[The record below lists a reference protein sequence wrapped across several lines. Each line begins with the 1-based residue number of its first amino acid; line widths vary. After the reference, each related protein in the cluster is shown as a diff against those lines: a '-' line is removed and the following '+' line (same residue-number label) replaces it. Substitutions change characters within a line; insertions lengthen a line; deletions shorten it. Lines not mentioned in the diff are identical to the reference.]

1 MHAPAE
7 TLSRLLATLGSSGDF
22 ATRFT
27 VEADPQLHV
36 EGVGEVALP
45 VTIQGAHRLCAI
57 ARPAHHGYKDETR
70 LDPRVRDTWEIPAS
84 AVRFDSPQWS
94 PVFERALKRIARE
107 LGLPADV
114 RLEAELHNLLVYAPG
129 QFFAVHQDSEK
140 VDGMLGT
147 LVVTLPSRFSGGDFV
162 VSHQGRE
169 LRARGSADRLG
180 VVAFY
185 ADCHHEVRPV
195 KQGYRVVLTW
205 NLIVRDGAKPAEVPE
220 QALAALAEAL
230 NVFWQTPQLRW
241 SWDKQMELPDR
252 LVYLLDHEY
261 TQSGLSWSRLKGAD
275 AVRAAALRTVAQRLD
290 AEIFLALADVH
301 ETWSA
306 EDGPAGHDR
315 WEYADDE
322 EEMDEG
328 DVAAE
333 PVPGELIESGI
344 ELRHW
349 LDADNRDV
357 AAEAGGV
364 ADHELCFTRAS
375 SECTPFESE
384 YQGYMG
390 NYGNTLDR
398 WYHRAAVVMWPRERA
413 FVIRARQSPSWAIEQ
428 ITERLEAGEGAQ
440 ALALAQRL
448 QPFWKGSVGRGA
460 ETGALFDTVLP
471 VASLIG
477 DADTA
482 EMLLAP
488 FALQDLSRS
497 MAPCLLWLMK
507 RHGLEWCAARLRQWV
522 GSPYADTGRQ
532 LSWIAHTLPALTKVF
547 GREAEM
553 KGPALASVLV
563 EERWGW
569 LRQHIERTQAN
580 SSGSSR
586 LRQLVET
593 APALLGLIRG
603 SGDGRRADLKQLIV
617 DALLA
622 VDLPVE
628 LPLGVL
634 RALDTRMA
642 EMRGLGLAPV
652 HAHCRKVL
660 AEALA
665 EPPRAG
671 GDWAMGMP
679 AGSVG
684 ALTQGLANF
693 LTSSSQKRLEWP
705 LAQEKRQCIEQF
717 IRRHELPV
725 TFETRCF
732 GRPYT
737 LVLEKT
743 QELFK
748 REAAQ
753 RKQLVKDL
761 AWLEQVADSPM
772 P

>member
-36 EGVGEVALP
+36 EGVGEVSLP
-45 VTIQGAHRLCAI
+45 VTIQGAHRLCAV

-84 AVRFDSPQWS
+84 AIRFGSPQWPS
-94 PVFERALKRIARE
+94 AFERALERVARE
-107 LGLPADV
+107 LGLPADA
-114 RLEAELHNLLVYAPG
+114 RLEAEPHNLLVYAPG

-147 LVVTLPSRFSGGDFV
+147 LVVSLPSSFSGGDFV
-162 VSHQGRE
+162 VSHQGRT
-169 LRARGSADRLG
+169 LRARGSASRLSMI
-180 VVAFY
+180 AFY

-220 QALAALAEAL
+220 QALAALAEAVD
-230 NVFWQTPQLRW
+230 VFWQTPQPRW
-241 SWDKQMELPDR
+241 GWNAEMELPDR

-275 AVRAAALRTVAQRLD
+275 AVRAAALRKVAQRLD

-306 EDGPAGHDR
+306 EDDPGDPDR
-315 WEYADDE
+315 WDYADDE
-322 EEMDEG
+322 EELDEDG
-328 DVAAE
+328 ATE
-333 PVPGELIESGI
+333 PVLGELIDSGI

-349 LDADNRDV
+349 LDLDDCEIT
-357 AAEAGGV
+357 AEPGGV
-364 ADHELCFTRAS
+364 CSHELCFTRPS
-375 SECTPFESE
+375 SDCTPFESE

-428 ITERLEAGEGAQ
+428 ISDRLEAGEGAQ

-448 QPFWKGSVGRGA
+448 QPVWRSGVGRGA
-460 ETGALFDTVLP
+460 EAGALFDAVLP
-471 VASLIG
+471 VASLID

-488 FALQDLSRS
+488 FALQDLSGS
-497 MAPCLLWLMK
+497 MAPCLLWLLQG
-507 RHGLEWCAARLRQWV
+507 HGLEWCAARLRQWV
-522 GSPYADTGRQ
+522 VSPHVDTERQ
-532 LSWIAHTLPALTKVF
+532 LSWIAQMLPRLASAWC
-547 GREAEM
+547 EAEEM

-569 LRQHIERTQAN
+569 LRQHIVWMQAN

-593 APALLGLIRG
+593 APALLALIRG
-603 SGDGRRADLKQLIV
+603 SSDARRSDLTQAIV
-617 DALLA
+617 DVLL
-622 VDLPVE
+622 VKDLPVE
-628 LPLGVL
+628 LALGVL
-634 RALDTRMA
+634 RALDARMA
-642 EMRGLGLAPV
+642 EARGLGLAPV
-652 HAHCRKVL
+652 HARCRQVL

-684 ALTQGLANF
+684 ELSQGLANF
-693 LTSSSQKRLEWP
+693 LTSSSQQRLEWP
-705 LAQEKRQCIEQF
+705 LAQEKRQRIEQF

-725 TFETRCF
+725 TFETRCV

-743 QELFK
+743 KELFK

-753 RKQLVKDL
+753 RKQWAKDL
-761 AWLEQVADSPM
+761 AWLEQAADSFA
-772 P
+772 